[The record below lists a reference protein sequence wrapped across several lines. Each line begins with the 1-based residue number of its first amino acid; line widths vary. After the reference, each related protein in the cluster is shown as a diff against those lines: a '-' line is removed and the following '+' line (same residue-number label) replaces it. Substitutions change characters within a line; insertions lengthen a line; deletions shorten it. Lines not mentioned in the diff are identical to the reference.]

1 MMTDLDYLSLASAMH
16 RLTEPAVSSAISLL
30 PLVPGSRGLDVACGN
45 GDHSLWLAR
54 AAKPD
59 GCVFGIDICKEGLVR
74 AIESAKSAG
83 LKGEL
88 AFLQGDVCSIPF
100 PDHIFDWV
108 WCADCLWPGPR
119 SQGFLGMNPL
129 PALEE
134 LVRVT
139 RPGGTVALLFWS
151 SQKLLPGHPLL
162 EARLN
167 ATLVACY
174 PFQEG
179 WDPRAHILSAPLWM
193 NEAGLMDIRGRTFVA
208 DIQGPLSNQAQ
219 DDLQLCF
226 QMLWG
231 RAAEELPEKERENFR
246 VLCSNCSADFIAAN
260 QYYYGFI
267 TYTIFTGRVAAG
279 SLIIAN

>member
-1 MMTDLDYLSLASAMH
+1 MPDLDYLSLASAMH
-16 RLTEPAVSSAISLL
+16 RLTEPAVRSAISFL
-30 PLVPGSRGLDVACGN
+30 PVVPGSRGLDVACGN

-59 GCVFGIDICKEGLVR
+59 GCVCGIDISREGLFR

-88 AFLQGDVCSIPF
+88 AFLQGDVRSISF
-100 PDHIFDWV
+100 PDHLFDWV

-119 SQGFLGMNPL
+119 SQGFLGMDPL
-129 PALEE
+129 PALQE

-151 SQKLLPGHPLL
+151 SQKLLSGHPLL

-167 ATLVACY
+167 ATHAGCY

-179 WDPRAHILSAPLWM
+179 WSPRAHILSAPLWM
-193 NEAGLMDIRGRTFVA
+193 NEAGLWDITSRTFVA
-208 DIQGPLSNQAQ
+208 DIQGPLSDQAQ
-219 DDLQLCF
+219 DDMHYCF

-231 RAAEELPEKERENFR
+231 RAAEELPEKEREHFR
-246 VLCSNCSADFIAAN
+246 VLCTKSSSDFIASQAS
-260 QYYYGFI
+260 YYGFI

-279 SLIIAN
+279 E

>member
-1 MMTDLDYLSLASAMH
+1 LMPDLDYLSLASAMH
-16 RLTEPAVSSAISLL
+16 RLTELAVRSAISLL
-30 PLVPGSRGLDVACGN
+30 PQVPGSQGLDLACGN

-59 GCVFGIDICKEGLVR
+59 GCVFGIDICREGLVR
-74 AIESAKSAG
+74 AIASAKRAG
-83 LKGEL
+83 LRDEL
-88 AFLQGDVCSIPF
+88 TFLQGDVCSMPF

-108 WCADCLWPGPR
+108 WCADCMWPGPR
-119 SQGFLGMNPL
+119 SQGFLGMDPL
-129 PALEE
+129 PTLEE

-167 ATLVACY
+167 ATPAACY

-179 WDPRAHILSAPLWM
+179 WSPRAHILSAPLWM
-193 NEAGLMDIRGRTFVA
+193 KEAGLGDIRGRTFAA
-208 DIQGPLSNQAQ
+208 DIQGPLSEQVQ
-219 DDLQLCF
+219 DDLHYCF

-231 RAAEELPEKERENFR
+231 RAAEELPEEEREHFR
-246 VLCSNCSADFIAAN
+246 VLCTKISTDFIAAN
-260 QYYYGFI
+260 QSYYGFI

-279 SLIIAN
+279 E